1 MRRENKLIKIARLL
15 SCYDFR
21 VERVPGL
28 KENSK
33 YYYLRRLAEQMPY
46 KLHQKFLEPLEISTL
61 VCIKRDMDTAKKLM
75 KSSDTR
81 ETDLPLAGF
90 VQFIYVFPD
99 GTSMVAWYK
108 VEGIDY
114 SEVYAW
120 GEKCFDAIDVPVM
133 DCEGTT
139 DYTPESIE
147 ARGAKLRELLEYQRP
162 RIRTALLA
170 YVIIAALDAN
180 PLITFKEL
188 RQAIRTA
195 ASMRDVDQYA
205 GLADGLELRLRYL
218 YRYYRA
224 LSSANVIGR
233 VWFSVLQP
241 ELVERLGPPVTGLLE
256 TSPDC
261 AEQLYGFLAASR
273 LGSRILYPRQS
284 GFGVYAPVVLTWPGA
299 AEALRAF
306 AELCPYRISIRLRS
320 GVSPF
325 PFEYY
330 DPFENQWGTEP
341 NREFAQMLRKMRLVV
356 KQQAREKQE
365 SAGQEPVEEGE
376 EEELEV
382 EESVAAG

>member
-1 MRRENKLIKIARLL
+1 MRQESKLIKIARLL

-21 VERVPGL
+21 VEKVPGL

-46 KLHQKFLEPLEISTL
+46 KLHQKFLEPLEVSTL
-61 VCIKRDMDTAKKLM
+61 VCIKRDMDTAKKLL

-90 VQFIYVFPD
+90 VQFIYIFPD

-108 VEGIDY
+108 VNGIDY
-114 SEVYAW
+114 SEVYTW
-120 GEKCFDAIDVPVM
+120 GEKCFDAIDIPVM

-139 DYTPESIE
+139 DYSPEGIE

-188 RQAIRTA
+188 RQAIRMA
-195 ASMRDVDQYA
+195 ASMRDVDEYA
-205 GLADGLELRLRYL
+205 GLADGFELRLRYL

-233 VWFSVLQP
+233 VWFSVLKP
-241 ELVERLGPPVTGLLE
+241 ELVEGIGQPVTGLLE

-284 GFGVYAPVVLTWPGA
+284 GFGVYAPVVLTWPGV

-306 AELCPYRISIRLRS
+306 AEICPYRISVRLRS
-320 GVSPF
+320 GVLPF

-330 DPFENQWGTEP
+330 DPLEDKWKTEP
-341 NREFAQMLRKMRLVV
+341 NVGFAQMLKKMRLVV
-356 KQQAREKQE
+356 EQQARAKQ
-365 SAGQEPVEEGE
+365 STGQGVSREE
-376 EEELEV
+376 EEELE
-382 EESVAAG
+382 EEEEAVAAG

>member
-1 MRRENKLIKIARLL
+1 MRQESKLIKIARLL

-21 VERVPGL
+21 VEKVPGL

-61 VCIKRDMDTAKKLM
+61 VCIRRDMDTAKKLL

-90 VQFIYVFPD
+90 VRFVYIFPD
-99 GTSMVAWYK
+99 GASMVAWYK
-108 VEGIDY
+108 VNGIDY
-114 SEVYAW
+114 SEVYTW
-120 GEKCFDAIDVPVM
+120 GEKCFDAIDIPVM

-139 DYTPESIE
+139 DYTPEGIE

-188 RQAIRTA
+188 RQAIRMA
-195 ASMRDVDQYA
+195 ASMRDVDEYA
-205 GLADGLELRLRYL
+205 RLADGFELRLRYL

-233 VWFSVLQP
+233 VWFSVLKP
-241 ELVERLGPPVTGLLE
+241 ELVERIGQPVTGLLE

-306 AELCPYRISIRLRS
+306 AEICPYRISVRLRS
-320 GVSPF
+320 TVIPF

-330 DPFENQWGTEP
+330 DPLEDKWRTEP
-341 NREFAQMLRKMRLVV
+341 NVGFAQMLKKMRLVV
-356 KQQAREKQE
+356 EQQARAKQ
-365 SAGQEPVEEGE
+365 ATGQGVSREE
-376 EEELEV
+376 EEELE
-382 EESVAAG
+382 EEAVAAG